1 MEIFLSIVI
10 TRKYQLKVTLVFTS
24 SKLITFNF
32 FVSFL
37 KPFFSFFLHTR
48 NTKFIYSTFTWCC
61 TIHPRIETKIKQKN
75 IHKIEY
81 GISYKVMRVEIG
93 IRKKMN
99 VPSFKVIFGSLV
111 HGTRGRSVNFYK
123 FWIRFQP
130 SRKEKPNIFHFA
142 QKFCVMSSLIM
153 ENGLKKVTNRIFTS
167 ANHTFT
173 FTHTPSLTWL

>member
-37 KPFFSFFLHTR
+37 KPFFSFFFCIHEIRNSYTQHLHDVVQ
-48 NTKFIYSTFTWCC
+48 FIREF
-61 TIHPRIETKIKQKN
+61 RIETKIKQKN

-123 FWIRFQP
+123 FWIRFHP

-142 QKFCVMSSLIM
+142 RKFCHELIN
-153 ENGLKKVTNRIFTS
+153 NGKWAEKS
-167 ANHTFT
+167 YE
-173 FTHTPSLTWL
+173 